1 MRIGAFE
8 RQPQRHLEDSR
19 VMFRQLPPLHSRL
32 LVAREGARKTYREG
46 VKVLAL
52 CHVDTN
58 DRESVNE
65 ATRA

>member
-1 MRIGAFE
+1 
-8 RQPQRHLEDSR
+8 
-19 VMFRQLPPLHSRL
+19 MFRQLPPLHSRL